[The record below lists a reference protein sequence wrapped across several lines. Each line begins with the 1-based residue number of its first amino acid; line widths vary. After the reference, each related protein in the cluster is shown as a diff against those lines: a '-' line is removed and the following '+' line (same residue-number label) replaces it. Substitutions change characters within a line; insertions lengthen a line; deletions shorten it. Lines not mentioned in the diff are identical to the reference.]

1 MSFVHAWMSSARLPV
16 RVSLATVVA
25 VVLQAD
31 PDAAMINVEML
42 VSLLVFAATA
52 TITPGGATVIMV
64 ASGARFGF
72 RRSIP
77 LLLGIASGLASLT
90 AIAGAGLGSL
100 LQAWPELQIAM
111 RSAGSVY
118 LIWLA
123 WRIGSAG
130 APGQQAA
137 TAASPLRYVNG
148 LLLLGL
154 NPKAWTIAFGAA
166 AAYAG
171 LTAEPFQ
178 LAVIL
183 ATVFGCFGLVSLALW
198 CAGGQALSRL
208 LREEWQWRLVNA
220 ILGLLLVASVIPM
233 WL

>member
-1 MSFVHAWMSSARLPV
+1 MHVEMSNTHLRALTALTTVRGLLSPVNSHA
-16 RVSLATVVA
+16 T
-25 VVLQAD
+25 
-31 PDAAMINVEML
+31 MINVEML
-42 VSLLVFAATA
+42 ASLLVFAATA
-52 TITPGGATVIMV
+52 TVTPGGATVIMV

-77 LLLGIASGLASLT
+77 LLFGIASGLASLT
-90 AIAGAGLGSL
+90 AIAGAGLGSV
-100 LQAWPELQIAM
+100 LQAWPELQIVM
-111 RSAGSVY
+111 RAAGSAY
-118 LIWLA
+118 LLWLA

-130 APGQQAA
+130 APTNRSDAA
-137 TAASPLRYVNG
+137 ELPLRYVNG

-171 LTAEPFQ
+171 LTPEPLR

-183 ATVFGCFGLVSLALW
+183 AAVFGSLGLLSLALW

-208 LREEWQWRLVNA
+208 LRTEFQWRLVNA
-220 ILGLLLVASVIPM
+220 ALGLLLVVSVIPM